1 MSDHLNKK
9 VLLIGASQMAIDYY
23 NVLKELGC
31 NTTIVGRSIDSAT
44 NFENKTGVK
53 IITGGIEKFLSDNKS
68 NFDVAIV
75 AVGMEQLAATTTLLI
90 KNGILNIL
98 LEKPAGLN
106 SSEIKALALVA
117 EQYKANVRIA
127 YNRRFYSS
135 VLKAKEIIAQDG
147 GVTSFNFEF
156 TEWSHVIEP
165 LQKQKGVKQNWLLGN
180 STHVIDLAFYLG
192 GSPTD
197 IACFAEG
204 KLSWHE
210 KAVFS
215 GAGKTATN
223 VLFSYQANWNAPGR
237 WVVEILTKNSRL
249 IFKPLEEL
257 QIQLKGSVQ
266 INKVEIDNK
275 LDTLF
280 KPGLYLQTKEFL
292 TGNLSEFKTIAE
304 QAKMVDIYD
313 KIAKGC

>member
-1 MSDHLNKK
+1 MSDYLNKK

-23 NVLKELGC
+23 NVLKELGYD
-31 NTTIVGRSIDSAT
+31 TTIVGRSIDSAT
-44 NFENKTGVK
+44 NFENKTGKK
-53 IITGGIEKFLSDNKS
+53 IITGGIEKFLSENKS
-68 NFDVAIV
+68 TFDVAIV
-75 AVGMEQLAATTTLLI
+75 AVGMEQLATSTTLLI

-165 LQKQKGVKQNWLLGN
+165 LQKQKDVKQNWLLGN

-237 WVVEILTKNSRL
+237 WVVEVLTQNSRL

-257 QIQLKGSVQ
+257 QIQLKGAVQ

-292 TGNLSEFKTIAE
+292 TGNLSEFKTITE

-313 KIAKGC
+313 KIAKGS

>member
-1 MSDHLNKK
+1 MPDNLNKK

-23 NVLKELGC
+23 NVLKDLGC
-31 NTTIVGRSIDSAT
+31 ETTIVGRGIESAV
-44 NFENKTGVK
+44 NFENKTGSKV
-53 IITGGIEKFLSDNKS
+53 IAGGVEKFLSENKS
-68 NFDVAIV
+68 VFDTAIV
-75 AVGMEQLAATTTLLI
+75 SVGMEQLASTTNRLI

-106 SSEIKALALVA
+106 SSEIKELALVA
-117 EQYKANVRIA
+117 EQYKANVSVA
-127 YNRRFYSS
+127 YNRRFYAS

-156 TEWSHVIEP
+156 TEWSHIIEP
-165 LQKQKGVKQNWLLGN
+165 LQKHKEVKQNWLLGN

-192 GSPTD
+192 GFPTE

-210 KAVFS
+210 KAIFS
-215 GAGKTATN
+215 GAGKSNKNA
-223 VLFSYQANWNAPGR
+223 LFSYQANWNAPGR

-257 QIQLKGSVQ
+257 HIQLKGSVQ
-266 INKVEIDNK
+266 INKIEIDNK

-292 TGNLSEFKTIAE
+292 NGNFSEFKTISE
-304 QAKMVDIYD
+304 QAKAVDIYE
-313 KIAKGC
+313 KIAHG